1 MDMIMVYL
9 PWVLAFA
16 VVVLSLIRLKHGGFA
31 LFWLFLTTIL
41 TAFGLVWISIILSA
55 IVSLNLLIK

>member
-1 MDMIMVYL
+1 MGVIMYM

-31 LFWLFLTTIL
+31 LFWLLLTTL
-41 TAFGLVWISIILSA
+41 MTAFGLVWISIILSA

>member
-1 MDMIMVYL
+1 MEIIGYL

-16 VVVLSLIRLKHGGFA
+16 VIVLSLIRLKHGGFA
-31 LFWLFLTTIL
+31 LFWLILTAVL